1 MIFNGVPLSAEFH
14 AVCLLRRGDSEPLA
28 VRLNPLPLGFHQRLR
43 RIGIIPP
50 QAPLKIAR
58 DSNGKPVRDARG
70 QVVTVQDG
78 HHPDYLN
85 ALDEYH
91 RCVGV
96 LAIAESLKGN
106 ADLRLESVPPA
117 GEMKDEWISF
127 VSAVLAEME
136 QAGFTA
142 GDLPLLCREI
152 CRLSNLLDDQL
163 GAAQANFSSAAEDT
177 SG

>member
-14 AVCLLRRGDSEPLA
+14 ATCLLRRGNAEPLA
-28 VRLNPLPLGFHQRLR
+28 VTLKPLSLGFHQRLR
-43 RIGIIPP
+43 RVGIVPP
-50 QAPLKIAR
+50 QPPTKIAR
-58 DSNGKPVRDARG
+58 DSNGKPMRDGRG
-70 QVVTVQDG
+70 NVLTVQDAQ
-78 HHPDYLN
+78 HPDYL
-85 ALDEYH
+85 AGLEDYH

-96 LAIAESLKGN
+96 LAIAESLRGN
-106 ADLRLESVPPA
+106 TELRLESIPPT
-117 GEMKDEWISF
+117 GEKREEWIAF
-127 VSAVLAEME
+127 VQSVLAEME

-163 GAAQANFSSAAEDT
+163 AATQANFSSLAEAG